1 MTIFISILG
10 FLTVL
15 SAIRMILGPS
25 IWDRL
30 LSLNLLTSKVIMILV
45 LLAVVFKET
54 YILDLA
60 IVYALLGFVG
70 VMFIAISIQKRGQ

>member
-25 IWDRL
+25 VWDRL

>member
-70 VMFIAISIQKRGQ
+70 VMFIAISVQKRGQ

>member
-45 LLAVVFKET
+45 LLAVLFKET

-70 VMFIAISIQKRGQ
+70 VMFIAISVQKRGQ

>member
-10 FLTVL
+10 FLTVI

-25 IWDRL
+25 VWDRL

>member
-30 LSLNLLTSKVIMILV
+30 LSLNLLTSKVIMILI
-45 LLAVVFKET
+45 LLAVLFKET

-70 VMFIAISIQKRGQ
+70 VMFIAISVQKRGQ

>member
-15 SAIRMILGPS
+15 SAIWMILGPS

-45 LLAVVFKET
+45 LLAVLFKET

-70 VMFIAISIQKRGQ
+70 VMFIAISVQKRGQ

>member
-15 SAIRMILGPS
+15 SAIRMIIGPS

-45 LLAVVFKET
+45 LIAVLFNET

-70 VMFIAISIQKRGQ
+70 VMFIAISVQKRGQ